1 MNNRKVNIVT
11 PQQGMMRIMGENHGD
26 DSQRRERRRRRRFR
40 APGDNS
46 VRLRFI

>member
-1 MNNRKVNIVT
+1 
-11 PQQGMMRIMGENHGD
+11 MRIMGDAQCDEL
-26 DSQRRERRRRRRFR
+26 QRRERRRRRRFR